1 MFLVQV
7 IALDSDDFKM
17 ESKNY
22 RCDSRTT
29 AEQLQSKIID
39 KYARKYLADDWDDED
54 EELAKISD
62 DKVSDWKEYN
72 VSINKNGNAYICGYD
87 SGHAEVNIIELN
99 DVITADTVNTV
110 TFETP
115 YAY

>member
-7 IALDSDDFKM
+7 IALDSDDLNV

-22 RCDSRTT
+22 RCDSRPT
-29 AEQLQSKIID
+29 AEQLQSNIID
-39 KYARKYLADDWDDED
+39 KYARRYLAEDWDDDD
-54 EELAKISD
+54 ETLNKISD
-62 DKVSDWKEYN
+62 KKVAKWKK
-72 VSINKNGNAYICGYD
+72 KNGVIKKGNTYIYGFD
-87 SGHAEVNIIELN
+87 AGHAEVNIIELG

-110 TFETP
+110 KIETP

>member
-22 RCDSRTT
+22 HCDSRTT
-29 AEQLQSKIID
+29 AEQLQSNIID
-39 KYARKYLADDWDDED
+39 KYARKYLAEDWDDED

-62 DKVSDWKEYN
+62 KKVEKWKKKN
-72 VSINKNGNAYICGYD
+72 VSIEDGNAFIYGFD
-87 SGHAEVNIIELN
+87 AGHAEVNIIELGE
-99 DVITADTVNTV
+99 VITADTVNTV
-110 TFETP
+110 KIETP